1 MRRDQGRGARSQ
13 WKRHITDLAARLL
26 FLAVAASAL
35 FIGCSPD
42 SSAPPQSTGT
52 GSSTAESSSVSGGSP
67 EGNHPPVVRS
77 ARVLP
82 DPATRN
88 DTLSL
93 EVLVEDPEGGSVTV
107 RYQWLANGV
116 AIEGQT
122 SQTLIPAMVKRGDRV
137 GVDITPV
144 DLKGAVG
151 EVYRTKEVEVVNT
164 PPVVAQVTLA
174 PAVARAGDRLEA
186 TFEGSDI
193 DGDPVRYVVQWWRNK
208 QPIPAPADEKDGDDV
223 RERRTLSTAGFMH
236 DDTIVVG
243 VTPHD
248 AAGAGKIAYSE
259 LVLTNSAPKITSS
272 PATAIADGQ
281 YAYAVTA
288 VDQDNDALTYKLD
301 AAPPGMTIDAASG
314 RIEWRVKPD
323 AKGPQR
329 VRVSVDDGREGK
341 AFQEFVLTPPPAR

>member
-1 MRRDQGRGARSQ
+1 MLACLFGCSQ
-13 WKRHITDLAARLL
+13 ESPAPSPGSSSPSGSAP
-26 FLAVAASAL
+26 AASS
-35 FIGCSPD
+35 G
-42 SSAPPQSTGT
+42 
-52 GSSTAESSSVSGGSP
+52 AESG
-67 EGNHPPVVRS
+67 ENRPPVVRS
-77 ARVLP
+77 ARILP
-82 DPATRN
+82 DPATRT
-88 DTLSL
+88 DILSL

-122 SQTLIPAMVKRGDRV
+122 SQTLMPAMVKRGDRV
-137 GVDITPV
+137 GVNITPI

-193 DGDPVRYVVQWWRNK
+193 DGDPVRYVLQWWRNK
-208 QPIPAPADEKDGDDV
+208 QPVPAPADEKDGNDE

-243 VTPHD
+243 VTPYD
-248 AAGAGKIAYSE
+248 AAGAGKIAYAE

-288 VDQDNDALTYKLD
+288 VDQDKDTLTYKLD
-301 AAPPGMTIDAASG
+301 AAPSGMTIDAASG

-323 AKGPQR
+323 VKGPQR

-341 AFQEFVLTPPPAR
+341 AFQEFVLTPPAR

>member
-1 MRRDQGRGARSQ
+1 MMGERPGARGKGSRQ
-13 WKRHITDLAARLL
+13 ATSPTSSLLPLAFVTSVFL
-26 FLAVAASAL
+26 F
-35 FIGCSPD
+35 GCSSE
-42 SSAPPQSTGT
+42 SSAPPQSTGA
-52 GSSTAESSSVSGGSP
+52 GSPASESSPISGGSS
-67 EGNHPPVVRS
+67 ESNQPPVVRS

-82 DPATRN
+82 DPASRN

-93 EVLVEDPEGGSVTV
+93 EVLAEDPEGGSVTV

-122 SQTLIPAMVKRGDRV
+122 SQTLIPTMVKRGDRV
-137 GVDITPV
+137 GVAITPV
-144 DLKGAVG
+144 DLRGAAG
-151 EVYRTKEVEVVNT
+151 EVYRTKEVEIVNT

-186 TFEGSDI
+186 TIEGSDI

-208 QPIPAPADEKDGDDV
+208 QPIPAPADEKIGSDV
-223 RERRTLSTAGFMH
+223 GERRTLSTAGFMH

-243 VTPHD
+243 VTPYD

-272 PATAIADGQ
+272 PATAIADGR
-281 YAYAVTA
+281 YTYSVTA
-288 VDQDNDALTYKLD
+288 VDPDNDTLTYKLD

-314 RIEWRVKPD
+314 RIEWRIAPD

-329 VRVSVDDGREGK
+329 VRVSVNDGRQGQ
-341 AFQEFVLTPPPAR
+341 AFQDFVLTPPAR